1 MKGEVFN
8 MGDKRPKSQ
17 EKKKKK
23 AEKNPV
29 VPKTQL
35 PLAGKPQKL
44 S

>member
-1 MKGEVFN
+1 MKGVFD

-23 AEKNPV
+23 VEKNLV
-29 VPKTQL
+29 VPKAPL
-35 PLAGKPQKL
+35 PLTGKSQKM